1 MQVIRTEMSIW
12 DRDMQGFEDPDHA
25 LHTYTQMYG
34 VFFLMFSH
42 SNTVFMKDANERM
55 QAGL

>member
-12 DRDMQGFEDPDHA
+12 DRDMQEFEDPGRA
-25 LHTYTQMYG
+25 LQTHTQMYG

-55 QAGL
+55 